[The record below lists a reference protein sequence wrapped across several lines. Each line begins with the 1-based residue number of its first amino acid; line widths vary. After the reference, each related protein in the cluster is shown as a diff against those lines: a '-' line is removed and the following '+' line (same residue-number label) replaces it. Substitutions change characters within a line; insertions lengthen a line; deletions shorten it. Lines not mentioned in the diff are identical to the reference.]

1 MEFTLG
7 RKKREAAVRAVQI
20 RDDIE
25 SDEEKAEYVNP
36 FGKTLTTTANRSS
49 KASIPAPEHRVSKD
63 NNGRNS
69 GSLTSNNASNT
80 SLPYGRAAL
89 DGKAPK
95 EPLSV
100 EEALRIRKQQA
111 EPDRPVFLSKQQRA
125 QAALERR
132 QREADEMR
140 RRREVRVQELSA
152 TTTDSGKN
160 EEYMRESG
168 ERRPK
173 QSRRDSRSPARH
185 RRQYHD
191 RDEPRGSSRRAG
203 RHPWDSESESDDDY
217 KRKSGR
223 GSGGG
228 DFYRPSSRPHN
239 DRARSRS
246 PPATPQRQTA
256 DAKDEEA
263 FEYIGNQST
272 DGTGDRVLTH
282 KEREAIRRRYLV
294 GDQASSRSMRK
305 QGSRKVVFDWDASE
319 DTSRDISDLYENR
332 HHFHQLFGRGHVA
345 GVDEAEQ
352 ERLRKGGSSKKS
364 ALRGSASFS
373 AAVEEGIDGISQED
387 RERMQRIRERRRQR
401 EIKTK
406 WDERHWSEKP
416 KNEMRDR
423 DWRIF
428 REDYSIS
435 CKGGSIP
442 HPYRSWDESNIPDS
456 ILRAV
461 DDVGYQ
467 EPTPIQRQ
475 AIPIGLQ
482 NRDLIGIAETGSGKT
497 ASFLIP
503 MLAFIMTQPRLTERN
518 MADGPYALILA
529 PTRELA
535 QQIEAEALK
544 FARRLGF
551 HCVSIVGGHDIEKQA
566 FALRN
571 GAEIVIATPGRLR
584 DCLGR
589 RVLVLNQ
596 CTYVVMDEADRMMDM
611 GFEDDVNF
619 ILSALPVSNRKPD
632 DYEGSSAAGDGFKF
646 RQTTM
651 FSATMPPAVER
662 IAHKFLRKP
671 ATVTI
676 GTAGKAVDTVEQRA
690 EFVTGDEKR
699 KQRLLGVLRSHSES
713 PPFIVFVNQKKNVD
727 LLGAELMRT
736 NYAVV
741 TLHGG
746 KTQEQRE
753 QALAK
758 LRSGDA
764 DILVATDVAG
774 RGIDV
779 KDVSLVVNYDMAKDI
794 ESYTHRIG
802 RTGRAGKRGLAIT
815 FLNPTDDRDV
825 LYDLRKMIAASPVSR
840 CPPELANHA
849 AAQAPP
855 SLVKAAAA
863 AAAK

>member
-1 MEFTLG
+1 MKFTSNS
-7 RKKREAAVRAVQI
+7 RKTDTQRTDANGSGSEDERA
-20 RDDIE
+20 
-25 SDEEKAEYVNP
+25 SYVNP
-36 FGKTLTTTANRSS
+36 FA
-49 KASIPAPEHRVSKD
+49 KASSSGRTTGLAAKNINA
-63 NNGRNS
+63 NGFSLKSQSRNGG
-69 GSLTSNNASNT
+69 GS
-80 SLPYGRAAL
+80 
-89 DGKAPK
+89 K

-100 EEALRIRKQQA
+100 EEALKIKKQQA
-111 EPDRPVFLSKQQRA
+111 EPDRPVFLTKQQRA
-125 QAALERR
+125 QAALEKR

-140 RRREVRVQELSA
+140 RRREESVRELSA
-152 TTTDSGKN
+152 AN
-160 EEYMRESG
+160 EESVEPRELR
-168 ERRPK
+168 ERRSTR
-173 QSRRDSRSPARH
+173 QAQRRDSRSPSRHGRRYNDRDDPRGPSRH
-185 RRQYHD
+185 R
-191 RDEPRGSSRRAG
+191 SSRRS
-203 RHPWDSESESDDDY
+203 RDSDSDDDGA
-217 KRKSGR
+217 RKSSR
-223 GSGGG
+223 AGGG
-228 DFYRPSSRPHN
+228 DFYRPSTRSHN
-239 DRARSRS
+239 DRKRSRS
-246 PPATPQRQTA
+246 PLERPRLHANES
-256 DAKDEEA
+256 KVKES
-263 FEYIGNQST
+263 FEYVGNQST
-272 DGTGDRVLTH
+272 DGTGDRVLTQ
-282 KEREAIRRRYLV
+282 KEREAIRKRYLE
-294 GDQASSRSMRK
+294 GEQASLRSTRK
-305 QGSRKVVFDWDASE
+305 QSNRKVMFDWDASE

-332 HHFHQLFGRGHVA
+332 HQFQQLFGRGQVA

-352 ERLRKGGSSKKS
+352 ERLKGSERNSKR
-364 ALRGSASFS
+364 RGASL
-373 AAVEEGIDGISQED
+373 AMTEDILGLSQIEKD
-387 RERMQRIRERRRQR
+387 RMERVREKRRQR
-401 EIKTK
+401 ELKTQ

-416 KNEMRDR
+416 LSEMRDR

-442 HPYRSWDESNIPDS
+442 HPYRSWDESNIPSS
-456 ILRAV
+456 ILRVV
-461 DDVGYQ
+461 DGIGYR

-503 MLAFIMTQPRLTERN
+503 MLAFIMTQPKLSERN

-535 QQIEAEALK
+535 QQIETEAHK

-551 HCVSIVGGHDIEKQA
+551 RSVSIVGGHDIEKQA
-566 FALRN
+566 LALRN
-571 GAEIVIATPGRLR
+571 GAEIIIATPGRLR
-584 DCLGR
+584 DCLER

-611 GFEDDVNF
+611 GFEEDVNF
-619 ILSALPVSNRKPD
+619 ILDALPVSNIKPD
-632 DYEGSSAAGDGFKF
+632 SYDEEDAMMSGEFKY

-651 FSATMPPAVER
+651 FSATMPAAVER
-662 IAHKFLRKP
+662 LARKFLRKQ

-690 EFVTGDEKR
+690 EFVAGDEKR
-699 KQRLLGVLRSHSES
+699 KQRLLSLLRSHSQP

-736 NYAVV
+736 HYSVV

-779 KDVSLVVNYDMAKDI
+779 KDVSLVVNFDMAKDI

-815 FLNPTDDRDV
+815 FLNAQDDRDV
-825 LYDLRKMIAASPVSR
+825 LYDLRKMISVSPMSR
-840 CPPELANHA
+840 CPPELANHE

-855 SLVKAAAA
+855 SLVKSAAGASR
-863 AAAK
+863 KSHGGGLEPHDIM

>member
-319 DTSRDISDLYENR
+319 DTSRDISDL
-332 HHFHQLFGRGHVA
+332 
-345 GVDEAEQ
+345 
-352 ERLRKGGSSKKS
+352 
-364 ALRGSASFS
+364 
-373 AAVEEGIDGISQED
+373 
-387 RERMQRIRERRRQR
+387 
-401 EIKTK
+401 
-406 WDERHWSEKP
+406 
-416 KNEMRDR
+416 
-423 DWRIF
+423 
-428 REDYSIS
+428 
-435 CKGGSIP
+435 
-442 HPYRSWDESNIPDS
+442 
-456 ILRAV
+456 
-461 DDVGYQ
+461 
-467 EPTPIQRQ
+467 
-475 AIPIGLQ
+475 
-482 NRDLIGIAETGSGKT
+482 
-497 ASFLIP
+497 
-503 MLAFIMTQPRLTERN
+503 
-518 MADGPYALILA
+518 
-529 PTRELA
+529 
-535 QQIEAEALK
+535 
-544 FARRLGF
+544 
-551 HCVSIVGGHDIEKQA
+551 
-566 FALRN
+566 
-571 GAEIVIATPGRLR
+571 
-584 DCLGR
+584 
-589 RVLVLNQ
+589 
-596 CTYVVMDEADRMMDM
+596 
-611 GFEDDVNF
+611 
-619 ILSALPVSNRKPD
+619 
-632 DYEGSSAAGDGFKF
+632 
-646 RQTTM
+646 
-651 FSATMPPAVER
+651 
-662 IAHKFLRKP
+662 
-671 ATVTI
+671 
-676 GTAGKAVDTVEQRA
+676 
-690 EFVTGDEKR
+690 
-699 KQRLLGVLRSHSES
+699 
-713 PPFIVFVNQKKNVD
+713 
-727 LLGAELMRT
+727 
-736 NYAVV
+736 
-741 TLHGG
+741 
-746 KTQEQRE
+746 
-753 QALAK
+753 
-758 LRSGDA
+758 
-764 DILVATDVAG
+764 
-774 RGIDV
+774 
-779 KDVSLVVNYDMAKDI
+779 
-794 ESYTHRIG
+794 
-802 RTGRAGKRGLAIT
+802 
-815 FLNPTDDRDV
+815 
-825 LYDLRKMIAASPVSR
+825 
-840 CPPELANHA
+840 
-849 AAQAPP
+849 
-855 SLVKAAAA
+855 
-863 AAAK
+863 